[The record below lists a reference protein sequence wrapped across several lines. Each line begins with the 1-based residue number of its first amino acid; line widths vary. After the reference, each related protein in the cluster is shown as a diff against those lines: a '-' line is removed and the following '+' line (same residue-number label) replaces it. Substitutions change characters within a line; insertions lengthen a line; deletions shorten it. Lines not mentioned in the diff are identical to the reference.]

1 MQTPKNVN
9 QTDDSEEKN
18 RGEKDELA
26 LSPQVRSVWLGRQDS
41 NLRMLV
47 PKTSALPL
55 GHAPLMHKLLYAV

>member
-1 MQTPKNVN
+1 MSN
-9 QTDDSEEKN
+9 QTNNNESNN
-18 RGEKDELA
+18 RGEEEQEVL
-26 LSPQVRSVWLGRQDS
+26 LRSIWLGRQDS